1 METYKNIQ
9 ISCFALWLARK
20 KNVSKKS
27 TFYNTIPI
35 LNSVFLLIIVVD
47 QTKWPNQILKSKSNI
62 NLLCLKINEKLLC
75 LWFKWVY
82 WVLYT
87 LLTNIWIVF
96 NKKFQRNASKVWK
109 IKDPLGVS
117 FSKNMTNFE
126 MFCRSFHQT

>member
-1 METYKNIQ
+1 MHTTSDFRFSRQTKVKIWKLTKIFRYLVLLYDWQE
-9 ISCFALWLARK
+9 K

-82 WVLYT
+82 WVLYSIHT
-87 LLTNIWIVF
+87 SHKYLNCVQQKIP
-96 NKKFQRNASKVWK
+96 KQCFQS
-109 IKDPLGVS
+109 L
-117 FSKNMTNFE
+117 KN
-126 MFCRSFHQT
+126 